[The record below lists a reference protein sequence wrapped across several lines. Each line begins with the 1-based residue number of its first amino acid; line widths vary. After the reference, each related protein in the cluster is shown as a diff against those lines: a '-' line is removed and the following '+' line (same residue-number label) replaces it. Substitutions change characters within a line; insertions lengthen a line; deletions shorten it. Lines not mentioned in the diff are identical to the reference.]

1 MFKIHYKINNE
12 FIMTYLC
19 INNINNISL
28 SNILINDYNTIYKIQ
43 YKLNDIIINGL
54 LFKCYGNLVEDNDKY
69 KIIIS
74 DNKKL
79 KLIDEFFLKNLDNY
93 NKFLIKDN
101 RNNTYIEIK
110 KNNIVNNI
118 LNKYKNNNIFYLNIK
133 FINKYNNTPIIYLI

>member
-1 MFKIHYKINNE
+1 
-12 FIMTYLC
+12 MTYLC

-28 SNILINDYNTIYKIQ
+28 SNILINDCNTIYKIQ

-54 LFKCYGNLVEDNDKY
+54 LFKCYGNLVENNDKY

-101 RNNTYIEIK
+101 KNNTYIEIK

>member
-1 MFKIHYKINNE
+1 MNL
-12 FIMTYLC
+12 IMKYLC

-28 SNILINDYNTIYKIQ
+28 SNILINDCNTSYKIQ

-54 LFKCYGNLVEDNDKY
+54 LFKCSGNLIKNNDKY

-79 KLIDEFFLKNLDNY
+79 KLIDEFFKKNIHNY
-93 NKFLIKDN
+93 NKFLIEDN
-101 RNNTYIEIK
+101 KNNTYIEIK

-118 LNKYKNNNIFYLNIK
+118 LNKYKKNNIFYLNIK
-133 FINKYNNTPIIYLI
+133 YIKKYNNTPIIYLI